1 LVTTLLDTV
10 SCPAAELGNLY
21 RRRWLME
28 LCLRNLK
35 TSLGME
41 MLSAMNP
48 ETLDRELR
56 LHLLVHNM
64 VRRLMLETAR
74 QRGVALGQI
83 SFVGSIAAALEFSG
97 AICSARSRKLRER
110 IYEELLS
117 VLAEDAVP
125 ERPDRREPR
134 ALKRRPKPYQLLNCH
149 RREFQEIRHQN
160 RYRKPTSPENAPK
173 TLVAI

>member
-10 SCPAAELGNLY
+10 SCPATELGNLY

-41 MLSAMNP
+41 VLSAMNP

-117 VLAEDAVP
+117 VLADDAVP

-149 RREFQEIRHQN
+149 RRDFQEIRHQN
-160 RYRKPTSPENAPK
+160 RYRKPISPQNTPK